1 MSDDFLDKFAKIP
14 GDRPAGIDELEKIL
28 KAERQQAG
36 KTADP
41 EAKKMTR
48 PRYRKPRPGG
58 PVTVFSVR
66 ISWATRQAIEGYAE
80 RHRLTLGE
88 AVERLV
94 FEGTGE
100 APQT

>member
-28 KAERQQAG
+28 KAEREQGG
-36 KTADP
+36 KDANP
-41 EAKKMTR
+41 EAPKTTR

-66 ISWATRQAIEGYAE
+66 ISQATRQAIEGYA
-80 RHRLTLGE
+80 HAHGFTLGE

-94 FEGTGE
+94 SEGTE
-100 APQT
+100 DAPQS

>member
-1 MSDDFLDKFAKIP
+1 MSDDFLDKFAKVP

-28 KAERQQAG
+28 RAEREKGG
-36 KTADP
+36 KDASATP
-41 EAKKMTR
+41 PKTTR

-66 ISWATRQAIEGYAE
+66 ISEATRRAIEDYAK
-80 RHRLTLGE
+80 RHGLTLGE

-94 FEGTGE
+94 SEGTEG
-100 APQT
+100 APQS